1 MNYQELEQALIDKE
15 YVKKENTYSKSYIP
29 NQEIM
34 TLELD
39 STPQRE
45 IEVKVEDDLE
55 GANLIK
61 IIISNLPIDREIPST
76 RNWMQRFNEK
86 LHRTY
91 NLSSNKCTGFS
102 FVDTQGENIYLIM
115 KIIKPGKKLIS
126 LKEEDYNEIISWVNK
141 LDDMTTREE
150 FCYNIKQLI
159 EEAINEE

>member
-1 MNYQELEQALIDKE
+1 MNYQELEQALINKE

-39 STPQRE
+39 STSQRE

-76 RNWMQRFNEK
+76 RN
-86 LHRTY
+86 
-91 NLSSNKCTGFS
+91 
-102 FVDTQGENIYLIM
+102 
-115 KIIKPGKKLIS
+115 
-126 LKEEDYNEIISWVNK
+126 
-141 LDDMTTREE
+141 
-150 FCYNIKQLI
+150 
-159 EEAINEE
+159 